1 MSWTCPKCEREL
13 KSANQWHYC
22 ARISL
27 DSLFEGRPPELILVF
42 DKILAEVA
50 GWEDVLVSTS
60 PNCIVFV
67 HKQTFFVI
75 RPMQKQLDLKFYSTT
90 RLEGPAI
97 FKSISSRGGR
107 YENNIRVSVLTDLNM
122 QLFSLIRDSYILL

>member
-13 KSANQWHYC
+13 VNEKQRHYC
-22 ARISL
+22 AKIGL
-27 DSLFEGRPPELILVF
+27 DTLFAGRSPELILVF

-50 GWEDVLVSTS
+50 DWEDVLVSTS

-75 RPMQKQLDLKFYSTT
+75 RPMQKQLDLKFYSAT
-90 RLEGPAI
+90 RLEGPMI
-97 FKSISSRGGR
+97 VKSVAHAGR
-107 YENNIRVSVLTDLNM
+107 YVNNVRVALLNDLNM
-122 QLFSLIRDSYILL
+122 QLFALVKNSYILL

>member
-13 KSANQWHYC
+13 VNEKQRHYC
-22 ARISL
+22 AKISL
-27 DSLFEGRPPELILVF
+27 DSLFAGRSPELVLVF

-50 GWEDVLVSTS
+50 DWEDVLISTS

-75 RPMQKQLDLKFYSTT
+75 RPMQKQLDLKFYSAT
-90 RLEGPAI
+90 RLEGPMI
-97 FKSISSRGGR
+97 LKSVAHAGR
-107 YENNIRVSVLTDLNM
+107 YVNNVRVALLTDVSPL
-122 QLFSLIRDSYILL
+122 LFKLVRNSYILL